1 MANVN
6 VEITAQIDKFQK
18 NLDEAQ
24 ASLKSFGASIQ
35 RLAIPAAAVS
45 LAISAIGVSAVKT
58 FAELEGVKNA
68 FDRLDNPNLLDNL
81 RRATKGTTSDFELM
95 KNAVQ
100 ASNFKLPVEQL
111 ASLMEF
117 ASRRAKDTGESVD
130 YLVNSIVTGIGR
142 KSPLILDNL
151 GISATE
157 LKKQLNGVSMEAAS
171 IADVTEA
178 VGRIASAELL
188 KMGKDSDTLAEKF
201 LRIKTVFTNEM
212 GGMGET
218 ISKALSPAIDAIENL
233 ALKFQ
238 ALSPEMKNMI
248 VYVGAGIAAF
258 TGLIAAAGA
267 IITIAPLVA
276 AAWRAIGGPIA
287 LVATG
292 IAVAAA
298 LIIANWDKVTVA
310 VRTFAAELLKNIG
323 TVLGGMASLAN
334 AVGANNVYALLSAAQ
349 MGVVNTS
356 KRITKA
362 LSDEK
367 AALFEA
373 SNAAYADIA
382 AKKILGDEQSRLAD
396 GQARLASGL
405 NSVASGAARA
415 GAELLRLRA
424 IQQVLNG
431 KELTGT
437 GVEQKK
443 TIGSLDRGVTIPI
456 GMPNIQGIIPQV
468 KADAQTLA
476 GEFNDTLS
484 GTLTQGLNTAIV
496 DIASGIGEALASGGN
511 LIDSLGAVFLGSM
524 GGILKQLGEMAIQV
538 GIGVLAVKKALQT
551 LNPFVAIA
559 AGVALVAIGSAFSS
573 SARSLGGSMGGQGS
587 QGTQTFT
594 SGSVVEAAQYSE
606 PKWEVMERNGDLMAR
621 ISYGNNRR
629 GR

>member
-1 MANVN
+1 MVNVN
-6 VEITAQIDKFQK
+6 VEISAQIDKFQK

-58 FAELEGVKNA
+58 FAELEGVKTA
-68 FDRLDNPNLLDNL
+68 FDRLDNPRLLDNL

-157 LKKQLNGVSMEAAS
+157 LKEQLGGVSMEAAS

-178 VGRIASAELL
+178 VGRIASAELK

-201 LRIKTVFTNEM
+201 LRIKTIFTNEM
-212 GGMGET
+212 GGIGET
-218 ISKALSPAIDAIENL
+218 VSKALSPAIDAIENL

-276 AAWRAIGGPIA
+276 AAWTAIGGPIA

-292 IAVAAA
+292 IAVAAG
-298 LIIANWDKVTVA
+298 LIIANWDKVTIA

-367 AALFEA
+367 KALFEA
-373 SNAAYADIA
+373 SNAAYAGIA
-382 AKKILGDEQSRLAD
+382 STRLAAIA
-396 GQARLASGL
+396 QENLASGID
-405 NSVASGAARA
+405 SVGESAAKARVDISK
-415 GAELLRLRA
+415 LSDA
-424 IQQVLNG
+424 ITVLNG
-431 KELTGT
+431 KEFKPGGGT
-437 GVEQKK
+437 PE
-443 TIGSLDRGVTIPI
+443 TIGSLDRGSIIEIPEVQFGKIYTDSEMAGIEAADRFSEFFNENIDI
-456 GMPNIQGIIPQV
+456 GGMISQGIGGI
-468 KADAQTLA
+468 ADSI
-476 GEFNDTLS
+476 GN
-484 GTLTQGLNTAIV
+484 AI
-496 DIASGIGEALASGGN
+496 GKGGN
-511 LIDSLGAVFLGSM
+511 IIEAFGRGVLGAFGSFLSEFGQKL
-524 GGILKQLGEMAIQV
+524 ITY
-538 GIGVLAVKKALQT
+538 GIGVKTFASLQIASS
-551 LNPFVAIA
+551 NPFTALAAAPLAIA
-559 AGVALVAIGSAFSS
+559 AGVALIAAGAAATAAAS
-573 SARSLGGSMGGQGS
+573 GGTAGQGS
-587 QGTQTFT
+587 SSGSQTFT
-594 SGSVVEAAQYSE
+594 SGSVVDAAQYNE

-621 ISYGNNRR
+621 ISYGTNRR